1 MKLLIVNK
9 AAAYIKAQL
18 EPKFPR
24 LMIYAACLEGEGSD
38 SLKKGSAEY
47 EKFVKF
53 VEEAQ
58 IFMAIRF
65 PDELM
70 QRAGNIQWFHCMIT
84 GVDLIL
90 ALPSLR
96 EGVILTS
103 AKGIHGP
110 QMSELAILLM
120 LNLTRK
126 YTRIL
131 RNQKKRAWV
140 RRPQSLLYKKSVGIL
155 GVGVIGKEIAR
166 KCKAFDMTVHGIT
179 SKKREIEYVDHSYG
193 PEELIEVLRTV
204 DYFINVIPNTP
215 ETRNIIGEKE
225 FRAMKPTAF
234 FINIGRG
241 ETTNEEALVQ
251 ALKEGRLAGAGLDVF
266 CEEPLP
272 EKSPFWDLD
281 NVLIT
286 PHVGG
291 LSDIYADQV
300 LPVFEENL
308 RRYLKG
314 ERKNLINRV
323 EWKKN

>member
-1 MKLLIVNK
+1 
-9 AAAYIKAQL
+9 
-18 EPKFPR
+18 
-24 LMIYAACLEGEGSD
+24 
-38 SLKKGSAEY
+38 
-47 EKFVKF
+47 
-53 VEEAQ
+53 
-58 IFMAIRF
+58 
-65 PDELM
+65 
-70 QRAGNIQWFHCMIT
+70 
-84 GVDLIL
+84 
-90 ALPSLR
+90 
-96 EGVILTS
+96 
-103 AKGIHGP
+103 
-110 QMSELAILLM
+110 MSELAILLM